1 MNSLQDRVVVVT
13 GGSRGIGRAISR
25 ALAGRGANVAIC
37 DLLEAE
43 GKETEQEIQR
53 LGGKGKFYL
62 MNVAREGD
70 VSETFSRIHREFGGP
85 WGLVNDAGI
94 VGVKKQTHE
103 VEEKDFD
110 AVISVNVKG
119 TLFCTKHA
127 VPYMM
132 EADSGS
138 VVNIS
143 SLNGILA
150 SPRSGVAYQASK
162 AAIRHMTKVDA
173 YNYAKFNIRVNSIH
187 PGLVDTEMSRSL
199 TASMK
204 SGDLSIQD
212 TVKKYVPL
220 GRMARPEEI
229 ASVVSFLM
237 SDDAS
242 FITGA
247 EVVVDGG
254 QGIW

>member
-1 MNSLQDRVVVVT
+1 MSSLQNRVIVVT
-13 GGSRGIGRAISR
+13 GGSRGIGRAISLS
-25 ALAGRGANVAIC
+25 LAKRGAAVAIC
-37 DLLEAE
+37 DVLEAE
-43 GKETEQEIQR
+43 GNETEKGVR
-53 LGGKGKFYL
+53 MHGGKGKFYL
-62 MNVAREGD
+62 MNVAKEGD
-70 VSETFSRIHREFGGP
+70 VIETFSRLHQESGGP

-110 AVISVNVKG
+110 AVLSVNVKG

-132 EADSGS
+132 KGNSGS
-138 VVNIS
+138 IVNIS

-173 YNYAKFNIRVNSIH
+173 YNYAKYNIRVNSIH
-187 PGLVDTEMSRSL
+187 PGLVDTEMARSL
-199 TASMK
+199 TTSMK
-204 SGDLSIQD
+204 SGDLSIQE
-212 TVKKYVPL
+212 TVKRYVPL
-220 GRMARPEEI
+220 GRLAKPEEI
-229 ASVVSFLM
+229 ASVVAFLM

-242 FITGA
+242 FVTGA
-247 EVVVDGG
+247 EIVVDGG
-254 QGIW
+254 QSIW